1 MPRRAADIKLVTL
14 EHDTLQERAYEEL
27 RNALMSGAMR
37 PGHVLSYR
45 SLARALGTSP
55 MPVRDAVRRLIT
67 ERALEARPN
76 RAIVVPQLTRE
87 QIEEI
92 YKIRIALEGLAASE
106 AARFVTD
113 EDIAELRGY
122 EEAMEAATRADN
134 VRKYVDNNWRFHFK
148 VYGLANMPQL
158 LEAIKSL
165 WLQIGP
171 MLNTQLAAFDHH
183 QSAIKALVRRDGEA
197 ARTAIAM
204 DLGEARATLIKQM
217 ETAAEAQLDSTR
229 TAARAKR
236 AR

>member
-1 MPRRAADIKLVTL
+1 MPRRAAEIKLVAI
-14 EHDTLQERAYEEL
+14 EHDTLQARAYEEL

-45 SLARALGTSP
+45 SLAKALGTSP

-92 YKIRIALEGLAASE
+92 YKIRISLEGLAAFE
-106 AARFVTD
+106 AASRATD
-113 EDIAELRGY
+113 EDVAELKKY
-122 EEAMEAATRADN
+122 EEAMEAAVQADN

-148 VYGLANMPQL
+148 IYSLAGMPQL
-158 LEAIKSL
+158 LEVIKSL

-197 ARTAIAM
+197 ARQAIAR
-204 DLGEARATLIKQM
+204 DLGEARTTLIKRM
-217 ETAAEAQLDSTR
+217 EAVAEAELSSV
-229 TAARAKR
+229 RAPR
-236 AR
+236 ARRSS